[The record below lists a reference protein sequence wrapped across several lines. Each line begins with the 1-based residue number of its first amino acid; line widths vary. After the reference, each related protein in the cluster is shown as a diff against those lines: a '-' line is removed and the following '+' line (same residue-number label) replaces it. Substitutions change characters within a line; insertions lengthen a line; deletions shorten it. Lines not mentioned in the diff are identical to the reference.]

1 MKNYIFIGLKRST
14 FILLKLSS
22 TILLLFFFFFTVKL
36 TAQSDPV
43 YSPRVEGTI
52 KRVVGN
58 LIDPDEES
66 RVVLGTLSERMA
78 YYNIPAVS
86 IAVIKNY
93 KVHWARAYGF
103 ADKESEVKATTNT
116 LFQAASISKSVNAL
130 GVLKWA
136 EANNIDLESDID
148 DHLKSWEF
156 ECRKR
161 ARGKKFTLANLLSHT
176 GGLSVHGFNGYESG
190 QSIPTVVQILN
201 GKGPANSDRVKS
213 LTRPGVK
220 FMYSGG
226 GTTIS
231 QLILTDNT
239 GHAYERYMQDKILN
253 PLGMNESSFAQPPT
267 GTGSY
272 ATAYYS
278 QGNSVNGK
286 FHIYPEMAAAGLW
299 TNPLDLS
306 KFVIEI
312 QNSLIG
318 KSNKILTSGMTQLM
332 LSPYLVNGHSG
343 LGVYLEEIDGKVYF
357 SHDGSNKGFRS
368 IYIGSTKGGN
378 GIVLMIN
385 SENFDISKEIIATVF
400 DVYGW

>member
-161 ARGKKFTLANLLSHT
+161 ARGKKITLANLLSHT

>member
-201 GKGPANSDRVKS
+201 GKGPANSDRV
-213 LTRPGVK
+213 
-220 FMYSGG
+220 
-226 GTTIS
+226 
-231 QLILTDNT
+231 
-239 GHAYERYMQDKILN
+239 
-253 PLGMNESSFAQPPT
+253 
-267 GTGSY
+267 
-272 ATAYYS
+272 
-278 QGNSVNGK
+278 GNSVNGK